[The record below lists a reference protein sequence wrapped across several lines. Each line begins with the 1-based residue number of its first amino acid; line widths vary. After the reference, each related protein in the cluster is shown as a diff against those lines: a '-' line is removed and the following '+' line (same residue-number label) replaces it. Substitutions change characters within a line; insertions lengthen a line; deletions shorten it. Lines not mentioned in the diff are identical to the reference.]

1 MTPSIQAHLRRRAT
15 PILLLA
21 MALDAAALN
30 PLAMATDFL
39 KPLGIGG
46 VARVPCPDSVKQV
59 LEIDATKLHAIK
71 DQMLL
76 QMAQGLTD
84 SGASPML
91 MLPTHLR
98 RMPSGKETGSFLAL
112 DLGGNSFVVRAV
124 PPVTIR

>member
-59 LEIDATKLHAIK
+59 LDLDATKLHAIK

-84 SGASPML
+84 SEASPPVRTGMRVGESHGVEIVEELALL
-91 MLPTHLR
+91 MLESP
-98 RMPSGKETGSFLAL
+98 
-112 DLGGNSFVVRAV
+112 
-124 PPVTIR
+124 

>member
-1 MTPSIQAHLRRRAT
+1 MRRRAT

-30 PLAMATDFL
+30 PLALATDFL

-59 LEIDATKLHAIK
+59 LDLDATKLHAIK

-84 SGASPML
+84 SEASPML